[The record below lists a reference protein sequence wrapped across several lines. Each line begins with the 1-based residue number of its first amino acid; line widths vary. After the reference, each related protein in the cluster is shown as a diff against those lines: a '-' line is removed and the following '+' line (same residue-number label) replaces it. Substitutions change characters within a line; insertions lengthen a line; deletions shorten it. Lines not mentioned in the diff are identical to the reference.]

1 MNDEDFLL
9 TGSVEKRPGR
19 RISES
24 TFKNL
29 KFLQRSGETNFNS
42 MRESSNSVKFD
53 PKISM
58 TSIKLEPKTTVKI
71 E

>member
-9 TGSVEKRPGR
+9 TGSVEKRTGR
-19 RISES
+19 KLSNS
-24 TFKNL
+24 SFKNL

-42 MRESSNSVKFD
+42 MRESSNSVKFSH
-53 PKISM
+53 KLSM
-58 TSIKLEPKTTVKI
+58 TSIKLEPKTTVKV